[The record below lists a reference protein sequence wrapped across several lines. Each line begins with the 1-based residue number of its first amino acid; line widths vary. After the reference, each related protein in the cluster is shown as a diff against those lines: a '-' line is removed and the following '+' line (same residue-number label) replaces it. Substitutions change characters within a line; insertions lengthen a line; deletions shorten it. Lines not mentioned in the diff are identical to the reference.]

1 MLHLENYINCKL
13 VCNSCNKRSLFKLI
27 VKAAFGKLPK
37 RFSKYKSAI
46 MQKTQSS
53 CFIRTLAAGKV
64 TMANQFF
71 LLCSVLTLTSL
82 AKTQDILIPNI
93 SPPNSSPDEPL
104 EHDHF
109 PPKTIVEL
117 EKIKFSVG
125 PPAKFLH
132 AKQCFFDNDYPPFAR
147 FTRLT
152 ESECTFECNRV
163 LYCSHYNYYIDNCDL
178 YEGQI
183 DNKLKQCPFPSCNCG
198 IDCSNKYLTA
208 DVCNEAK
215 AGSTFVYS
223 IRGMDE
229 QPSWYQLRQDYLLY
243 KDIQW
248 GNPGKPISNK

>member
-64 TMANQFF
+64 NMANQFF

-82 AKTQDILIPNI
+82 AKTQDILIPDI

-132 AKQCFFDNDYPPFAR
+132 AKQCFFDNNYPPFAR
-147 FTRLT
+147 FTHLT
-152 ESECTFECNRV
+152 ESECTFECHRN
-163 LYCSHYNYYIDNCDL
+163 LFCTHYNYYINNCDL
-178 YEGQI
+178 YKGPVGT
-183 DNKLKQCPFPSCNCG
+183 NLKRCPFPMCNCG
-198 IDCSNKYLTA
+198 IDCTNIYPPA
-208 DVCNEAK
+208 DVCNEDNE
-215 AGSTFVYS
+215 GSTFLYS
-223 IRGMDE
+223 IRGIDE
-229 QPSWYQLRQDYLLY
+229 QPSWYEFADNYILHRREDLN
-243 KDIQW
+243 
-248 GNPGKPISNK
+248 NPGKTIKK